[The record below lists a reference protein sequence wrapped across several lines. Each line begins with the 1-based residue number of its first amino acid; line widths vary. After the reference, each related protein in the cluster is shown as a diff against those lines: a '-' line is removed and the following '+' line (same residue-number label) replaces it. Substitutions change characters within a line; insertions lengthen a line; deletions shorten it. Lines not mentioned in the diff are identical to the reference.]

1 MVPKYLPSFQDYYI
15 RSIFYLFLKKRI
27 LDTLAPPETGRR
39 NVLALRA
46 SVALDKEEECS
57 VCSAAQ

>member
-1 MVPKYLPSFQDYYI
+1 M
-15 RSIFYLFLKKRI
+15 RSILFFKKI
-27 LDTLAPPETGRR
+27 VDTLAPPETGRR

-46 SVALDKEEECS
+46 SVALDKEDECS